1 LLHSRSQLFHI
12 FSLSCDTLTKH
23 IMWPQSYSPIADNLG
38 LSAVV
43 AALPIFTLLVLLG
56 ILRKPAWMSSL
67 IGVGV
72 AALVALFAYHMP
84 ATMVV
89 SSALYGAAYGLLPI
103 GWIVFTAILLYRM
116 TVETG
121 KFEIIK
127 DSIASLTGDKRLQAL
142 LIAFAF
148 GAFLEG
154 AAGFGTPVAVASA
167 MLAGLGF
174 EPFFAAAI
182 CLLANTSPVAFGS
195 IGVPIHMLQSVVGFT
210 DILPLSSNV
219 GRICAPLA
227 VFVPAYLMLVMGG
240 VKALKAVFPAA
251 AVAGITFGVTEFIVS
266 TYSGPDL
273 AALLAAIV
281 ALVGLFLLLKVW
293 KPADSV
299 AATPH
304 RHTGGGVLLAWSPY
318 LTLVVFVLLWGLDD
332 VKLILNKGTFVFNWP
347 GLHNM
352 VQRIPPVVTK
362 PSPYAAQY
370 TLNLLSASGTSCLFA
385 VLASCVILRVSP
397 GDLIKWIGATARQL
411 ALPLV
416 TISSVVA
423 LAYLMNYSG
432 ATTTLGLVIAGT
444 GAMFPFFSP
453 LLGWLGV
460 FLTGSDTSANALFGS
475 LQVVTARQLGMNPV
489 LMAAA
494 NSGGGVVGK
503 MISLQSI
510 AVAAAATGMAR
521 TEEGRLFRFTL
532 RHSVFLAIVIGLLT
546 MFYAYVM
553 PGWVM

>member
-1 LLHSRSQLFHI
+1 
-12 FSLSCDTLTKH
+12 
-23 IMWPQSYSPIADNLG
+23 MWPQSYTPIAD
-38 LSAVV
+38 S
-43 AALPIFTLLVLLG
+43 LPISAIVAGLPIITMLVLLG
-56 ILRKPAWMSSL
+56 IFRKPAWIASL
-67 IGVGV
+67 AGVVV
-72 AALVALFAYHMP
+72 AALVALFAYGMP
-84 ATMVV
+84 GSMVV

-103 GWIVFTAILLYRM
+103 GWIVFTAILLYRL

-121 KFEIIK
+121 NFEIIK
-127 DSIASLTGDKRLQAL
+127 DSIASLTGDRRLQAL

-174 EPFFAAAI
+174 DPFFAAGI

-195 IGVPIHMLQSVVGFT
+195 IGVPVYTLRSVAGFT

-227 VFVPAYLMLVMGG
+227 LFVPAYLMLVMGG
-240 VKALKAVFPAA
+240 WKALKAVFPAA
-251 AVAGITFGVTEFIVS
+251 AVAGITFAATEFLVS
-266 TYSGPDL
+266 TYIGPDV

-281 ALVGLFLLLKVW
+281 SLVALFLLMMVW
-293 KPADSV
+293 RPAETA

-304 RHTGGGVLLAWSPY
+304 RHTGGNVFLAWSPY
-318 LTLVVFVLLWGLDD
+318 LTLVIFVGLWGIASVSGWLDQTT
-332 VKLILNKGTFVFNWP
+332 LAFLNIFGFHSLDPKVPTFAWP
-347 GLHNM
+347 GLHNL
-352 VQRIPPVVTK
+352 VQRIPPVVK
-362 PSPYAAQY
+362 APSPYAAAY
-370 TLNLLSASGTSCLFA
+370 KLNLLSASGTSCLFSVFVSA
-385 VLASCVILRVSP
+385 IVLRVSP
-397 GDLIKWIGATARQL
+397 ARLLKFTAATANQL
-411 ALPLV
+411 KLPLL
-416 TISSVVA
+416 TISSMVA

-444 GAMFPFFSP
+444 GVAFPFFSP

-460 FLTGSDTSANALFGS
+460 FLTGSDTAANALFGS
-475 LQVVTARQLGMNPV
+475 LQVVTANRLGLNPV

-521 TEEGRLFRFTL
+521 SDEGKLFRFTL
-532 RHSVFLAIVIGLLT
+532 RHSVFLAVVIGLMTL
-546 MFYAYVM
+546 FYAYVA
-553 PGWVM
+553 PTWVK

>member
-1 LLHSRSQLFHI
+1 
-12 FSLSCDTLTKH
+12 
-23 IMWPQSYSPIADNLG
+23 MWPQSYTPIAD
-38 LSAVV
+38 S
-43 AALPIFTLLVLLG
+43 LPISAIVAGLPILTMLVLLG
-56 ILRKPAWMSSL
+56 IFRKPAWISSL
-67 IGVGV
+67 AGVV
-72 AALVALFAYHMP
+72 AAALVALFAYGMP
-84 ATMVV
+84 GSMVV

-103 GWIVFTAILLYRM
+103 GWIVFTAILLYRL

-121 KFEIIK
+121 NFEIIK
-127 DSIASLTGDKRLQAL
+127 DSIASLTGDRRLQAL

-174 EPFFAAAI
+174 DPFFAAGI

-195 IGVPIHMLQSVVGFT
+195 IGVPIYTLRSVAGFS
-210 DILPLSSNV
+210 DILPLSSDV

-227 VFVPAYLMLVMGG
+227 LFIPAYLMLVMGG
-240 VKALKAVFPAA
+240 WKALKGVLPAA
-251 AVAGITFGVTEFIVS
+251 AVCGATFALTEYLVS
-266 TYSGPDL
+266 TYSGPDV

-281 ALVGLFLLLKVW
+281 SLVALFLLLMVW
-293 KPADSV
+293 QPAESA

-304 RHTGGGVLLAWSPY
+304 RHTGANVFLAWSPY
-318 LTLVVFVLLWGLDD
+318 LTLVIFVGLWGIAPVSAWLDRTT
-332 VKLILNKGTFVFNWP
+332 LAALNIFGFHSLDPRVPTFAWP
-347 GLHNM
+347 ALHNL
-352 VQRIPPVVTK
+352 VQRIPPVVK
-362 PSPYAAQY
+362 APSPYAAAY
-370 TLNLLSASGTSCLFA
+370 KLNLLSASGTSCLFS
-385 VLASCVILRVSP
+385 VLVSAAILRVSP
-397 GDLIKWIGATARQL
+397 GNLAKWTWATANQL
-411 ALPLV
+411 KLPLL
-416 TISSVVA
+416 TISAMVA

-432 ATTTLGLVIAGT
+432 ATTTLGLLIAGT
-444 GAMFPFFSP
+444 GAAFPFFSP

-460 FLTGSDTSANALFGS
+460 FLTGSDTAANALFGS
-475 LQVVTARQLGMNPV
+475 LQVVTANRLSLNPV

-521 TEEGRLFRFTL
+521 SEEGRLFRFTL

-546 MFYAYVM
+546 LFYAYVM
-553 PGWVM
+553 PNWVR

>member
-1 LLHSRSQLFHI
+1 
-12 FSLSCDTLTKH
+12 
-23 IMWPQSYSPIADNLG
+23 MWPQSYTPLADNLVV
-38 LSAVV
+38 SALV
-43 AALPIFTLLVLLG
+43 AALPIFSLLFLLG
-56 ILRKPAWMSSL
+56 VARKPAWVSSL
-67 IGVGV
+67 TGVAV
-72 AALVALFAYHMP
+72 AALVALFAYRMP
-84 ATMVV
+84 PLLVL

-116 TVETG
+116 TVDTG

-127 DSIASLTGDKRLQAL
+127 DSVASLTGDQRLQAL

-154 AAGFGTPVAVASA
+154 AAGFGTPVAVGAA

-174 EPFFAAAI
+174 QPFFAAAI

-195 IGVPIHMLQSVVGFT
+195 IGVPIHMLQTVTGFA
-210 DILPLSSNV
+210 DILPLSADV

-227 VFVPAYLMLVMGG
+227 LIVPAYLMLVMGG
-240 VKALKAVFPAA
+240 TKALLGVWPAA
-251 AVAGITFGVTEFIVS
+251 AICGITFAGTEYFIS
-266 TYSGPDL
+266 NYSGPDL
-273 AALLAAIV
+273 AAILGAIV
-281 ALVGLFLLLKVW
+281 ALLSLVVLLRFW
-293 KPADSV
+293 KPANSV
-299 AATPH
+299 ASTPH
-304 RHTGGGVLLAWSPY
+304 RHTGGNVALAWLPY
-318 LTLVVFVLLWGLDD
+318 GMLVIFVLLWGVDG
-332 VKLILNKGTFVFNWP
+332 VKAFLNKGTVIFNWP
-347 GLHNM
+347 ALHNM

-370 TLNLLSASGTSCLFA
+370 TLNLFSASGSACLFS
-385 VLASCVILRVSP
+385 VFASAIALKVSP
-397 GDLIKWIGATARQL
+397 GLLLRCTRDTARQL

-416 TISSVVA
+416 TIASVVA

-432 ATTTLGLVIAGT
+432 ATTTLALVIAGT
-444 GAMFPFFSP
+444 GSMFPFFSP

-460 FLTGSDTSANALFGS
+460 FLTGSDTSANALFGP
-475 LQVVTARQLGMNPV
+475 LQVITATRLGLNPV

-521 TEEGRLFRFTL
+521 SDEGKLFRFTL
-532 RHSVFLAIVIGLLT
+532 RHSIFLAVLIGLLV
-546 MFYAYVM
+546 MFYAYM
-553 PGWVM
+553 RPDWVR